1 MKSLLIGHHL
11 LFDNQSKD
19 ILNAFD
25 LVLMRNCFEKDMRK
39 FVEKFEYISISN
51 SKVFYE
57 NKYML
62 YLLFANMIENI

>member
-1 MKSLLIGHHL
+1 
-11 LFDNQSKD
+11 
-19 ILNAFD
+19 
-25 LVLMRNCFEKDMRK
+25 MRNCFEMDMRK

-62 YLLFANMIENI
+62 YLLFTSMIENVLSMKLY